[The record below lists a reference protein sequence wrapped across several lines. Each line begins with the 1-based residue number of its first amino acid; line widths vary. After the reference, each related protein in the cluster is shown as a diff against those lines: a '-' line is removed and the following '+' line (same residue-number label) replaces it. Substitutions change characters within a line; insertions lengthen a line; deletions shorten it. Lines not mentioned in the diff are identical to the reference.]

1 MDKKELN
8 ERLNRIEMQH
18 EILCKEKGEERI

>member
-18 EILCKEKGEERI
+18 EILFKEKGEERI